1 MRRVICPCYPAGCS
15 TYTVVDNVTTIRRNR
30 TVSDR
35 PGCLSGLLKL
45 FLLQWL
51 FDWLQDNFGRGRGG
65 VCGCGCGLILTLIFI
80 ALACSIFLNTDWLS
94 FGF

>member
-1 MRRVICPCYPAGCS
+1 
-15 TYTVVDNVTTIRRNR
+15 
-30 TVSDR
+30 
-35 PGCLSGLLKL
+35 LKL